1 MNYSRFCDIII
12 ASKSNLTSYI
22 LLIFSDLYIPR
33 WWGFSQ
39 IPSKNVGFFAKKR
52 GGSEN
57 RPIFQLREDA
67 DYESF
72 DFDRKPKK
80 KERRSAVD
88 AHLLCYVYLLAD
100 GIYLLFP

>member
-1 MNYSRFCDIII
+1 M
-12 ASKSNLTSYI
+12 
-22 LLIFSDLYIPR
+22 
-33 WWGFSQ
+33 
-39 IPSKNVGFFAKKR
+39 VGFFANPLQKRGFFRKKR
-52 GGSEN
+52 GGCSEN
-57 RPIFQLREDA
+57 RPIFQLWEDA